1 MLRSSIVTPLCT
13 TQRQVTLRRAPD
25 ALAWRYHLAVDVV
38 THRADNGA
46 GWAVDDAVTQ
56 LRRWGTN
63 VSYVLPRDRD
73 TWIVGSSSE
82 CDLQLQDAAN
92 CVSRRHA
99 QLTRDGQGWTIRD
112 LGSTNGIRQD
122 GERRLTFQLSPGIEI
137 QIGEVQLIA
146 ESLKLQEL
154 RAYLAR
160 IIGWADERAADVDR
174 ALRVMREA
182 ATRRAVL
189 VVYGASDLTPVVRR
203 LHELVIGRAQPFVVA
218 GTSGLDALA
227 HANGG
232 TVCVI
237 DEHRPPD
244 FEALLSALNEPGT
257 NVRLVLCATD
267 RAAASD
273 AVALFE
279 RSATIE
285 LPALAAR
292 RNEIDRLILEYSD
305 DAVVALDAPG
315 RCFRV
320 HELEWLREVELDGLA
335 DLQEMTRRVVAL
347 RSWGVV
353 GGAQRLGIS
362 HVALSRWA
370 RRRRIPT

>member
-1 MLRSSIVTPLCT
+1 ME
-13 TQRQVTLRRAPD
+13 
-25 ALAWRYHLAVDVV
+25 VV
-38 THRADNGA
+38 THRAVDGA
-46 GWAVDDAVTQ
+46 GWIVDDAVTH

-63 VSYVLPRDRD
+63 ESYELPGDRD
-73 TWIVGSSSE
+73 TWIIGSSGE
-82 CDLQLQDAAN
+82 CDLKLQDAAQ

-99 QLTRDGQGWTIRD
+99 QLTRDAQGWTIRD

-146 ESLKLQEL
+146 ESLKLQVL

-160 IIGWADERAADVDR
+160 IIGWADERVSDVDR
-174 ALRVMREA
+174 ALRVLRETV
-182 ATRRAVL
+182 TRHAVL
-189 VVYGASDLTPVVRR
+189 VVYGAGDLTPVARR
-203 LHELVIGRAQPFVVA
+203 LHELTIGRAQPFVVA
-218 GTSGLDALA
+218 GPSGMDAFA
-227 HANGG
+227 RADGG

-244 FEALLSALNEPGT
+244 FDALVSALNEPRA

-285 LPALAAR
+285 LPSLTTR
-292 RNEIDRLILEYSD
+292 RHEIDRLILEYAD
-305 DAVVALDAPG
+305 DAVLVLDAPG

-320 HELEWLREVELDGLA
+320 HELEWLREVELDGVT
-335 DLQEMTRRVVAL
+335 DIEEMTRRVVAL